1 MDSFAQRIHNATLL
15 AYQKSAPFIP
25 SKAEVH
31 DALQPVIDD
40 LLTMPKQDAWHYI
53 CASFHNVGNQAFAL
67 RLFNDQSK

>member
-15 AYQKSAPFIP
+15 AYQNSAPFIP
-25 SKAEVH
+25 SKAETH

-40 LLTMPKQDAWHYI
+40 LLAMPKKDAWHYI
-53 CASFHNVGNQAFAL
+53 CESFRNIGNQAFAL

>member
-1 MDSFAQRIHNATLL
+1 MDSFAQRIHNATLS

-40 LLTMPKQDAWHYI
+40 LLTMPKNDAWHYI

>member
-1 MDSFAQRIHNATLL
+1 MDSFAQRIHNATLS